1 MDLAKYLSQEEEL
14 KKTLGEDKFNDLKK
28 TITESVKKNNIQYR
42 RMLMIDLFDYIVK
55 SIEIENVNLD

>member
-14 KKTLGEDKFNDLKK
+14 KQTLGKVKFNDLKK
-28 TITESVKKNNIQYR
+28 TITELVKKNNIQHR

>member
-1 MDLAKYLSQEEEL
+1 MNLAKFLSQEEEL
-14 KKTLGEDKFNDLKK
+14 KQTLGEVIFNDLKK
-28 TITESVKKNNIQYR
+28 TITESIKKNNIQHR

>member
-1 MDLAKYLSQEEEL
+1 MDLEKYLSQENEL
-14 KKTLGEDKFNDLKK
+14 KKTLGDAKFNDLKT
-28 TITESVKKNNIQYR
+28 TITESVKKNNIQHR